1 VATHES
7 GHAVVA
13 HFTEGAEE
21 LRRVSILP
29 RGMSLGATQQLAGHD
44 RHILT
49 EPELAAKLRVL
60 MGGYAAESVVYGNV
74 SSGSEQDLRQATDFA
89 YRMVAHYG
97 MSERVGPMFHEQRL
111 EHPFLGQRLATEA
124 GLSDETA
131 HEIEQEARRI
141 LSEAVESARRMIS
154 EKRAALERLVEAL
167 LTEETLE
174 KEALLRVLGEAQAA
188 A

>member
-1 VATHES
+1 
-7 GHAVVA
+7 
-13 HFTEGAEE
+13 
-21 LRRVSILP
+21 
-29 RGMSLGATQQLAGHD
+29 
-44 RHILT
+44 
-49 EPELAAKLRVL
+49 
-60 MGGYAAESVVYGNV
+60 MGGYAAESVIYGNV

-97 MSERVGPMFHEQRL
+97 MSARVGPMFHEQRL

-141 LSEAVESARRMIS
+141 LSEAVESA
-154 EKRAALERLVEAL
+154 KRLVADKRPALERLVDAL
-167 LTEETLE
+167 LTQETLE
-174 KEALLRVLGEAQAA
+174 RDDLIRLLGKAQAA